1 MITMSMLKVG
11 TFKDNDSL
19 FFFAIWRSL
28 NGVLHFKIAY
38 NAYLRTCD
46 WSYYGKTKNK
56 DESLL
61 PIIERA
67 FNSTKFSGVNRVPAS
82 DLITSAQD
90 IFANDGEKHKIGD
103 LRLSHFESNG
113 TPFQY
118 ASWLT
123 QSNKLIAR
131 AWNQFSAFEATGE
144 KYDHIRIMEKI
155 AQKGGFDNRATGDI
169 YCNYTTIF

>member
-1 MITMSMLKVG
+1 MITVSMLKVG
-11 TFKDNDSL
+11 TFKANDSL

-28 NGVLHFKIAY
+28 NGVAHFKLAY
-38 NAYLRTCD
+38 NAYLRVCN
-46 WSYYGKTKNK
+46 WSYYGKTKDKN
-56 DESLL
+56 ESLL

-67 FNSTKFSGVNRVPAS
+67 FNSPKFSGVDKVPAS

-90 IFANDGEKHKIGD
+90 IFKNDGEKHKIGD

-123 QSNKLIAR
+123 QPNQLIGR
-131 AWNQFSAFEATGE
+131 AWNQFSAFEATGG
-144 KYDHIRIMEKI
+144 KNDHISIIEKI
-155 AQKGGFDNRATGDI
+155 AQKGGFDNRAAGDI
-169 YCNYTTIF
+169 YCNYTPIF